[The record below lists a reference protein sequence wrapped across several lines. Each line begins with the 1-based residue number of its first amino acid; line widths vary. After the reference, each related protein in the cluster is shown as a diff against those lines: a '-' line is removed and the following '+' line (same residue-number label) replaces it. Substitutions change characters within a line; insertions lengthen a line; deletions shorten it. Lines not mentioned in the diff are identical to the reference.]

1 MNGYIETLK
10 KYVAFSGRAS
20 RREFWM
26 FTLINFVIGFVLSF
40 ITGII
45 DPKGG
50 LSIVGTLFQLAVL
63 LPSIAVGVRRMHDT
77 DRPGW
82 WIIVPILDIIYAIQ
96 EGTKGDNKYGPDPLV
111 AVQKS

>member
-1 MNGYIETLK
+1 MNGYLETLK

-26 FTLINFVIGFVLSF
+26 FVLINFVIGFVLGF
-40 ITGII
+40 VTGLI

-50 LSIVGTLFQLAVL
+50 LSFVGTLFQLAVL

-82 WIIVPILDIIYAIQ
+82 WVIVPIMNIIYAIG
-96 EGTKGDNKYGPDPLV
+96 EGTKGDNKYGPDPMV
-111 AVQKS
+111 AVQKA

>member
-10 KYVAFSGRAS
+10 KYVVFSGRAT

-26 FTLINFVIGFVLSF
+26 FVLINFVIGFVLSF
-40 ITGII
+40 VTGLI

-50 LSIVGTLFQLAVL
+50 LSIVGTIFQLATL

-77 DRPGW
+77 NRPGW
-82 WIIVPILDIIYAIQ
+82 WIIVPIMDIIYAIQ
-96 EGTKGDNKYGPDPLV
+96 EGTKGDNTYGPDPMV
-111 AVQKS
+111 AMQKM

>member
-10 KYVAFSGRAS
+10 KYVVFSGRAT

-26 FTLINFVIGFVLSF
+26 FVLINFVISFALSF

-50 LSIVGTLFQLAVL
+50 LGIIGTLFSLATL

-77 DRPGW
+77 NRPGW
-82 WIIVPILDIIYAIQ
+82 WIIVPIMDIIYAIQ
-96 EGTKGDNKYGPDPLV
+96 EGTAGDNTYGPDPKV
-111 AVQKS
+111 AVQKA